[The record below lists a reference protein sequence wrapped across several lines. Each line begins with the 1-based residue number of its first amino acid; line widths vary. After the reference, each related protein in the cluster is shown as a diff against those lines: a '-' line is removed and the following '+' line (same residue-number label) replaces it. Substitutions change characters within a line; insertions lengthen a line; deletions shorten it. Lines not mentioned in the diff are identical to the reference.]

1 MADHSRPV
9 TGYPATNPQPQSNGY
24 PSANT
29 SYPYPN
35 PHPYP
40 NPNPYYNPN
49 PNPNPYYDNA
59 AANRRATLLRRIFA
73 VIIAAVIITGTIIFI
88 MWLVLRPRIPEFSID
103 TLNLTNFNVSPS
115 SSLITGNWDV
125 RFTVRNPNKKIT
137 LVYDRIQSFM
147 FYRDDSLSSTTVPPF
162 EQGTKNQTQV
172 RASFAALSAYAGR
185 RAVDGIASERT
196 RGSISFNV
204 RIMARVRFKAGA
216 WRARR
221 RLLRVLC
228 GDLVVGVP
236 SNGTAAG
243 GGSLTGGPRRC
254 RVGI

>member
-1 MADHSRPV
+1 MADHSTPG
-9 TGYPATNPQPQSNGY
+9 TGYPAPNPHPHPQSQSNGY

-35 PHPYP
+35 PNLH
-40 NPNPYYNPN
+40 
-49 PNPNPYYDNA
+49 PNPNPYYDTT

-73 VIIAAVIITGTIIFI
+73 AIIAAVIITGTIIFI

-103 TLNLTNFNVSPS
+103 TLTLTNFNVSPS
-115 SSLITGNWDV
+115 SALITGNWDV

-137 LVYDRIQSFM
+137 LVYDQIQAFI
-147 FYRDDSLSSTTVPPF
+147 FYRYDSLSSTTVPPF
-162 EQGTKNQTQV
+162 VQGTKNQTQV
-172 RASFAALSAYAGR
+172 RATFAASSAYAGR

-196 RGSISFNV
+196 RGSVSFNV
-204 RIMARVRFKAGA
+204 RIVARVRFKAGA

-221 RLLRVLC
+221 RFLRVLC
-228 GDLVVGVP
+228 GDLLVGVP

-243 GGSLTGGPRRC
+243 GGSLTGGPRGC
-254 RVGI
+254 RVRF